1 MIRLRFF
8 RPLCGPLGTVLAALL
23 LTALPLAARCAE
35 QAPELDWFL
44 LGELDPLTG
53 EAPPELQ
60 KLDGQ
65 RVRVPGF
72 VVPLELDG
80 ATLSEFLLVPYFG
93 ACIHVPPP
101 PANQMVHVRIDE
113 GVDLEHRMMD
123 PVWITGQLSIRTVQS
138 QYGPAGFLIDNMESM
153 LPYE

>member
-1 MIRLRFF
+1 MIILRFF
-8 RPLCGPLGTVLAALL
+8 GPHTGPLFGLLSAVLLALL
-23 LTALPLAARCAE
+23 PLPASSAAE
-35 QAPELDWFL
+35 APELDWFL

-53 EAPPELQ
+53 LAPPELQ

-80 ATLSEFLLVPYFG
+80 ATVSEFLLVPFFG

-101 PANQMVHVRIDE
+101 PANQMVHVKTGE
-113 GVDLEHRMMD
+113 GVELEHRMMD
-123 PVWITGQLSIRTVQS
+123 PVWVTGQLSIRTVQS
-138 QYGPAGFLIDNMESM
+138 QYGPSGFLIENMESM
-153 LPYE
+153 QPYE